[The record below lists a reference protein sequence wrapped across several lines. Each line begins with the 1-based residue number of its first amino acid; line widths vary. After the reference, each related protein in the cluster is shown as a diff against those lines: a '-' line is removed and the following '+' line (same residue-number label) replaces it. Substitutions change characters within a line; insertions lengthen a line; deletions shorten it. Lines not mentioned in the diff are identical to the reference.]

1 MSNTCNDGPI
11 ELEYDGIVQT
21 VNNIGRM
28 LYLNHS
34 HIGYINDE
42 GEIEFVSQ
50 HPNKLSIVV
59 RYAQE
64 GKTFI
69 CISLIDLDKSK
80 NIHIVVTMNT
90 INSNKQFLSR
100 VETTIGAKRVIV
112 FNSDPESAG
121 DCHHAKSVDDI
132 FSIIRR
138 ADIKVIICCAHDSRF
153 KKSIPRILERASDS
167 KSFKDINR
175 KFDLHIDEAHAYIPQ
190 NREQIREFNNYE
202 IVNSI
207 VGYSASPDKIWELKK
222 NDELFNKIY
231 IRNIDDELDLPR
243 SVDYFGVNRCEFIVI
258 DDSYERAKLIEDA
271 KIDPF
276 IPSNVY
282 QSATVNKKTA
292 SREDKPTWYGEDY
305 YFDLG
310 NEMLLLSYVKHV
322 LPKLGISQ
330 TGFSYNFVPAYMR
343 LVTQYQVMEFILEVY
358 PNANVVIVNGD
369 GMVNYR
375 LNVNTRKYK
384 EIKRDSNVVPRD
396 SQHEKQLQEPAAMI
410 QELILGYEGCPL
422 FITGH
427 TCVSMSVSLIN
438 ATLGNFDNV
447 VMEHHHLSDDKKY
460 QFCRFLFNYMKWS
473 EEARRRIKH
482 TKFWSL
488 TQCVKESVLEYE
500 QHIKR
505 MSTEYVGRSVSLSE
519 MKDMKEIP
527 LTEKQEKASALK
539 SIVPANKTIWKQF
552 KVYEGN
558 DVDEWR
564 RAETFYETFL
574 GKKMNGKSKP
584 TENVGFWHCSL
595 TEKKTK
601 QSINDIKHA
610 MNKHGWHSTFQ
621 LKPGCLKY
629 ARVFV
634 GYDNLEDP
642 SEYTIYVKHV
652 ELPNAQ
658 TVLDT
663 LSRFCSKKNKSGVS
677 HVNKLRI
684 EEDDDDTSEYEDAMT
699 DDDLSSDSYTFAH

>member
-1 MSNTCNDGPI
+1 MSSTSNTGNDGFVEI
-11 ELEYDGIVQT
+11 DYDGRLQLVT
-21 VNNIGRM
+21 KIGRM
-28 LYLNHS
+28 LYLNHA
-34 HIGYINDE
+34 HIGSINDA
-42 GEIEFVSQ
+42 GEIEFVPQ
-50 HPNKLSIVV
+50 QPNKLSIVV

-100 VETTIGAKRVIV
+100 VESTIGAKRVIV

-121 DCHHAKSVDDI
+121 ECHHAKCVDEI
-132 FSIIRR
+132 FSLIRKF
-138 ADIKVIICCAHDSRF
+138 DIKVIICCAHDSRF
-153 KKSIPRILERASDS
+153 KQSIPRILERASDS
-167 KSFKDINR
+167 TSFNDINR

-190 NREQIREFNNYE
+190 NREQIREFNNSE
-202 IVNSI
+202 IVNNLI
-207 VGYSASPDKIWELKK
+207 GYSASPDKIWELKK

-258 DDSYERAKLIEDA
+258 EDTYEREKLIEDA
-271 KIDPF
+271 KIDIF

-292 SREDKPTWYGEDY
+292 SREDKPTWYGDDY

-310 NEMLLLSYVKHV
+310 NEILLLSYVKHV

-343 LVTQYQVMEFILEVY
+343 LVTQYQMMAFILEVY

-375 LNVNTRKYK
+375 FDINTGKYK
-384 EIKRDSNVVPRD
+384 EIRRDINVVPRD
-396 SQHEKQLQEPAAMI
+396 SRHEKQLQEPAAMI
-410 QELILGYEGCPL
+410 QELIIGYEKCPL

-438 ATLGNFDNV
+438 ESLGNFDNV

-473 EEARRRIKH
+473 EESKRRIKQ

-488 TQCVKESVLEYE
+488 TQCMKDSVLEYE

-527 LTEKQEKASALK
+527 LTEKQEKAKALK
-539 SIVPANKTIWKQF
+539 SIVPENKTTWKQF

-558 DVDEWR
+558 DADEWR

-574 GKKMNGKSKP
+574 GKKLNGKSRP
-584 TENVGFWHCSL
+584 TDEAGFWHCSL

-610 MNKHGWHSTFQ
+610 MTKHGWHSTFQ

-642 SEYTIYVKHV
+642 SEYTIYIKHV
-652 ELPNAQ
+652 ELPNNSV
-658 TVLDT
+658 VLDI
-663 LSRFCSKKNKSGVS
+663 LSKFCSKKTASCSNRVGR
-677 HVNKLRI
+677 LRI
-684 EEDDDDTSEYEDAMT
+684 EEDDDTSDYEDAVS
-699 DDDLSSDSYTFAH
+699 DEDL